1 MLRRLTL
8 VAVLAAAF
16 APAAHAAGPAFGIR
30 ALVHSKLGYFVYD
43 AKPGTRVTGKV
54 QITNSG
60 NRVGT
65 VKLFAADATTG
76 QTSGTVYLTSGEK
89 RHDVGAWVRLPAKQ
103 LELGPRETRVV
114 PFTVV
119 VPSGAAVGQH
129 VGGIVAETAQRAT
142 GPKSKGKA
150 NVQITVRNLAIVA
163 VQVNVPGPT
172 VTRFSILGV
181 RAGGRKGYQQVFVRM
196 RNDGNVMAK
205 PSGSITIE
213 DAKGHEV
220 LSTDFQLDTFLPRTT
235 IDYPVNVTKRAL
247 DVGTYSTRV
256 ELAFAG
262 GDGRRAVHASPT
274 LRVTPANVS
283 QVFTSAAP
291 PTPPPSNGNGAKTTA
306 GPTGPTAA
314 PGSSSTGSDGG
325 GGLPTGLIV
334 ALAVAG
340 GLALLGAG
348 YVLAL
353 RTARKS

>member
-8 VAVLAAAF
+8 VALVAAVF
-16 APAAHAAGPAFGIR
+16 APAAHASGPAFGIR

-43 AKPGTRVTGKV
+43 AKPGTRISGKV
-54 QITNSG
+54 QITNTG
-60 NRVGT
+60 DRVGT
-65 VKLFAADATTG
+65 VKIFAADATTG

-89 RHDVGAWVRLPAKQ
+89 RHDVGAWVRLPAAK
-103 LELGPRETRVV
+103 LELGPGESRVV

-119 VPSGAAVGQH
+119 VPSGTAVGQH

-172 VTRFSILGV
+172 VSRFSILGV
-181 RAGGRKGYQQVFVRM
+181 HAGGRKGYQQVLVRM

-205 PSGSITIE
+205 PAGSITIE
-213 DAKGHEV
+213 DSKGNQV
-220 LSTDFQLDTFLPRTT
+220 LSQDFQLDTFLPQTT
-235 IDYPVNVTKRAL
+235 IDYPINVTKQAL

-256 ELAFAG
+256 KLSYG
-262 GDGRRAVHASPT
+262 GSKFVAASPT

-283 QVFTSAAP
+283 QVFTSAAR
-291 PTPPPSNGNGAKTTA
+291 PTPPPTGTGTQTTA
-306 GPTGPTAA
+306 SEGPTAA
-314 PGSSSTGSDGG
+314 PGPPSTGDSGG

-334 ALAVAG
+334 VLAVAG

-348 YVLAL
+348 YFLAL

>member
-8 VAVLAAAF
+8 VALVAAFF
-16 APAAHAAGPAFGIR
+16 APAAHASGPAFGIR

-43 AKPGTRVTGKV
+43 AKPGTRVAGKV
-54 QITNSG
+54 QITNTG
-60 NRVGT
+60 DRVGT
-65 VKLFAADATTG
+65 VKIFAADATTG

-89 RHDVGAWVRLPAKQ
+89 RHDVGAWVRLPATK
-103 LELGPRETRVV
+103 LEIGPGESRVV

-172 VTRFSILGV
+172 VSRFSILGV
-181 RAGGRKGYQQVFVRM
+181 QAGGRKGYQQVLVRM

-205 PSGSITIE
+205 PAGSITIE
-213 DAKGHEV
+213 DSEGNQV
-220 LSTDFQLDTFLPRTT
+220 LSQDFQLDTFLPQTT
-235 IDYPVNVTKRAL
+235 IDYPINVTKKAL

-256 ELAFAG
+256 KLTYG
-262 GDGRRAVHASPT
+262 GSKVVAASPT

-291 PTPPPSNGNGAKTTA
+291 PTPPPTGTETQATVSG
-306 GPTGPTAA
+306 GPTAA
-314 PGSSSTGSDGG
+314 PGPASTADSGG

-334 ALAVAG
+334 VLAVVG

-348 YVLAL
+348 YFLAL

>member
-8 VAVLAAAF
+8 AAVAAAAF
-16 APAAHAAGPAFGIR
+16 APAAHASGPAFGIR
-30 ALVHSKLGYFVYD
+30 AIGHSKLGYFVYD
-43 AKPGTRVTGKV
+43 VKPGTRVAGKV

-60 NRVGT
+60 DRVGT

-89 RHDVGAWVRLPAKQ
+89 RHGVGAWVRLPATQ
-103 LELGPRETRVV
+103 LELGPGETRIV

-129 VGGIVAETAQRAT
+129 VGGIVAETAQQAT

-150 NVQITVRNLAIVA
+150 NVQIKVRNLAIVA

-172 VTRFSILGV
+172 VSRFSILGV
-181 RAGGRKGYQQVFVRM
+181 HAGGRKGYQQVLVRM
-196 RNDGNVMAK
+196 RNRGNVMSK

-213 DAKGHEV
+213 DSKGNQV
-220 LSTDFQLDTFLPRTT
+220 LSKDFQLDTFLPQTT
-235 IDYPVNVTKRAL
+235 IDYPVNVTGTAL

-256 ELAFAG
+256 RLSYPG
-262 GDGRRAVHASPT
+262 GSRVVQASPT

-283 QVFTSAAP
+283 QVFTSAAK
-291 PTPPPSNGNGAKTTA
+291 PTPPPTGTGTKTTA
-306 GPTGPTAA
+306 PGGPTAA
-314 PGSSSTGSDGG
+314 PGTGSAESDSG
-325 GGLPTGLIV
+325 GGLSTGLIV
-334 ALAVAG
+334 LLAVAG

-348 YVLAL
+348 YFLAL

>member
-8 VAVLAAAF
+8 AALIAAAF
-16 APAAHAAGPAFGIR
+16 APPAEAAGPAFGIR
-30 ALVHSKLGYFVYD
+30 ALGHSKVGYFVYD
-43 AKPGTRVTGKV
+43 AKPGTRAAGKV
-54 QITNSG
+54 QITNTG
-60 NRVGT
+60 DRVGT

-76 QTSGTVYLTSGEK
+76 QTSGAVYLTSGEK
-89 RHDVGAWVRLPAKQ
+89 RHDVGAWVRLPATQ
-103 LELGPRETRVV
+103 LELGPGETRVV

-172 VTRFSILGV
+172 VSRFSILGV
-181 RAGGRKGYQQVFVRM
+181 RAGGRKGYQQVLVRM
-196 RNDGNVMAK
+196 RNDGNVMSK
-205 PSGSITIE
+205 PSGTLTIE
-213 DAKGHEV
+213 DAKGNQV
-220 LSTDFQLDTFLPRTT
+220 LSSRFQLDTFLPRTT
-235 IDYPVNVTKRAL
+235 IDYPVNVTKKAL

-256 ELAFAG
+256 ALSYGAG
-262 GDGRRAVHASPT
+262 GGHRVVQASPT
-274 LRVTPANVS
+274 LRVTPANAS

-291 PTPPPSNGNGAKTTA
+291 PTPTPTGTGTKTTA
-306 GPTGPTAA
+306 SGGPTAA
-314 PGSSSTGSDGG
+314 PAPDSSVSDSG
-325 GGLPTGLIV
+325 GGLSTGLIV
-334 ALAVAG
+334 VLAVAG

-348 YVLAL
+348 YLLAL

>member
-8 VAVLAAAF
+8 AVLIAAAF
-16 APAAHAAGPAFGIR
+16 APAAHASSPAFGIR

-54 QITNSG
+54 QITNTG
-60 NRVGT
+60 DRVGT

-89 RHDVGAWVRLPAKQ
+89 RHDVGAWVRLPAAR
-103 LELGPRETRVV
+103 LELGPGETRIV

-119 VPSGAAVGQH
+119 VPSGVAIGQH
-129 VGGIVAETAQRAT
+129 VGGIVAETAQQAT

-172 VTRFSILGV
+172 VSRFSILGV
-181 RAGGRKGYQQVFVRM
+181 HAGGRKGYQQVLVRM

-213 DAKGHEV
+213 DSKGNQV
-220 LSTDFQLDTFLPRTT
+220 LSQDFQLDTFLPQTT
-235 IDYPVNVTKRAL
+235 IDYPVNVTKQAL

-256 ELAFAG
+256 KLSYG
-262 GDGRRAVHASPT
+262 GSKVVRASPT

-283 QVFTSAAP
+283 QVFTSAAQPTLP
-291 PTPPPSNGNGAKTTA
+291 PAGTGTQTTA
-306 GPTGPTAA
+306 SGGPTAA
-314 PGSSSTGSDGG
+314 PGPASTGDSEG

-334 ALAVAG
+334 ALAVVG

-348 YVLAL
+348 YFLAL

>member
-8 VAVLAAAF
+8 AAVVAAAL
-16 APAAHAAGPAFGIR
+16 APAAHASGPAFGIR
-30 ALVHSKLGYFVYD
+30 ALVHSKTGYFVYD
-43 AKPGTRVTGKV
+43 AKPGTRVAGKV

-89 RHDVGAWVRLPAKQ
+89 RNGVGAWVRLPATQ
-103 LELGPRETRVV
+103 LELGPGETRIV

-119 VPSGAAVGQH
+119 VPSSAAVGQH
-129 VGGIVAETAQRAT
+129 VGGIVAETAQQAT

-150 NVQITVRNLAIVA
+150 KVQIKVRNLAIVA

-172 VTRFSILGV
+172 VSRFSILGV
-181 RAGGRKGYQQVFVRM
+181 SAGGRKGYQQVLVRM
-196 RNDGNVMAK
+196 RNGGNVMSK

-213 DAKGHEV
+213 DSKGNQV
-220 LSTDFQLDTFLPRTT
+220 LSKDFQLDTFLPQTT
-235 IDYPVNVTKRAL
+235 IDYPVNVTDKAL
-247 DVGTYSTRV
+247 DVGTYSTHVRLSYPAGSASRV
-256 ELAFAG
+256 
-262 GDGRRAVHASPT
+262 VTASPT

-283 QVFTSAAP
+283 QVFTSAAK
-291 PTPPPSNGNGAKTTA
+291 PTPPPTVKGTKTTA
-306 GPTGPTAA
+306 SGGPTAA
-314 PGSSSTGSDGG
+314 PGSASSASDSG
-325 GGLPTGLIV
+325 GGLSTGLIV
-334 ALAVAG
+334 LLAVAG

-348 YVLAL
+348 YFLAL

>member
-1 MLRRLTL
+1 MLRRLIL
-8 VAVLAAAF
+8 VALTAAVF
-16 APAAHAAGPAFGIR
+16 APAAHASGPAFGIR

-43 AKPGTRVTGKV
+43 AKPGTRVSGKV
-54 QITNSG
+54 QITNTG
-60 NRVGT
+60 DRVGT
-65 VKLFAADATTG
+65 VKIFAADATTG

-89 RHDVGAWVRLPAKQ
+89 RHDVGAWVQLPAKQ
-103 LELGPRETRVV
+103 LEIGPGESRVV

-119 VPSGAAVGQH
+119 VPSGTAVGQH

-172 VTRFSILGV
+172 VSRFSILGV
-181 RAGGRKGYQQVFVRM
+181 HAGGRKGYQQVLVRM

-205 PSGSITIE
+205 PAGSITIE
-213 DAKGHEV
+213 DSKGNQV
-220 LSTDFQLDTFLPRTT
+220 LSQDFQLDTFLPRTT
-235 IDYPVNVTKRAL
+235 IDYPVNVTEKAL

-256 ELAFAG
+256 KLAYG
-262 GDGRRAVHASPT
+262 GSKVVAATPT
-274 LRVTPANVS
+274 LHVTPANVS

-291 PTPPPSNGNGAKTTA
+291 PTPPPTGTGTKTSA
-306 GPTGPTAA
+306 SGGPTAA
-314 PGSSSTGSDGG
+314 PGPASTGDSGG
-325 GGLPTGLIV
+325 GGLPTGVIV
-334 ALAVAG
+334 VLAVVG

-348 YVLAL
+348 YFLAL

>member
-8 VAVLAAAF
+8 AVLIAAAF
-16 APAAHAAGPAFGIR
+16 APAAHAGGPAFGIR

-54 QITNSG
+54 QITNTG
-60 NRVGT
+60 DRVGT

-89 RHDVGAWVRLPAKQ
+89 RHDVGAWVRLPAAQ
-103 LELGPRETRVV
+103 LELGPGETRIV

-119 VPSGAAVGQH
+119 VPSGVAIGQH
-129 VGGIVAETAQRAT
+129 VGGIVAETAQQAT

-172 VTRFSILGV
+172 VSRFSILGV
-181 RAGGRKGYQQVFVRM
+181 HAGGRKGYQQVLVRM

-213 DAKGHEV
+213 DSKGNQV
-220 LSTDFQLDTFLPRTT
+220 LSQDFQLDTFLPQTT
-235 IDYPVNVTKRAL
+235 IDYPVNVTKQAL

-256 ELAFAG
+256 KLTYG
-262 GDGRRAVHASPT
+262 GSKVVQASPT

-291 PTPPPSNGNGAKTTA
+291 PTPPPAGTGTQTTA
-306 GPTGPTAA
+306 SDGPTAA
-314 PGSSSTGSDGG
+314 PGPASTGDSDG

-334 ALAVAG
+334 VLAVVG
-340 GLALLGAG
+340 GLALLSAG

>member
-8 VAVLAAAF
+8 AALIAAAF
-16 APAAHAAGPAFGIR
+16 APAAQASGPAFGIR

-43 AKPGTRVTGKV
+43 AKPGTRVAGKV
-54 QITNSG
+54 QITNTG

-89 RHDVGAWVRLPAKQ
+89 RHDVGAWVRLPAAQ
-103 LELGPRETRVV
+103 LELGPGETRVV

-119 VPSGAAVGQH
+119 VPAGAAVGQH
-129 VGGIVAETAQRAT
+129 VGGIVAETAQQAT

-172 VTRFSILGV
+172 VSRFSILGV
-181 RAGGRKGYQQVFVRM
+181 RAGGRKGYQQVLVRM
-196 RNDGNVMAK
+196 RNAGNVMAK

-213 DAKGHEV
+213 DSKGNQV
-220 LSTDFQLDTFLPRTT
+220 LSQDFQLDTFLPRTT
-235 IDYPVNVTKRAL
+235 IDYPVNVTKEAL

-256 ELAFAG
+256 ELSYAG
-262 GDGRRAVHASPT
+262 GGGRKVVHATPT

-291 PTPPPSNGNGAKTTA
+291 PTPPPAGTSTDTTA
-306 GPTGPTAA
+306 SGGPTAA
-314 PGSSSTGSDGG
+314 PGPSSSADSGG

-334 ALAVAG
+334 VLAVAG

-348 YVLAL
+348 YFLAL